1 MSDEEQKK
9 IFSENLLKFLSETGK
24 TQKEVADAIQV
35 SPQTFNTWCQG
46 IALPRM
52 GKVQLLADYF
62 HINKSD
68 LLDRKL
74 IPLDYII
81 YNNDTRIFI
90 ETFKSLNDT
99 GRERALRYMEEIS
112 KIYPRTSDP
121 LLNAAHERTDIEV
134 TEDTKKHDDAIMND
148 EDF

>member
-9 IFSENLLKFLSETGK
+9 IFSENLLKYLSETEK
-24 TQKEVADAIQV
+24 TQREVADAINV

-62 HINKSD
+62 HIKKSD
-68 LLDRKL
+68 LLDKK
-74 IPLDYII
+74 IEPDIII
-81 YNNDTRIFI
+81 YNGDTQII
-90 ETFKSLNDT
+90 LEMYQNLNSV
-99 GRERALRYMEEIS
+99 GQKRALHYLKEIS
-112 KIYPRTSDP
+112 QLYRKQTDELP
-121 LLNAAHERTDIEV
+121 NAAHTRTDIEV
-134 TEDTKKHDDAIMND
+134 TSEDKQHDNDIMYD